1 METHTRSLRIPDE
14 IWAQVLAM
22 TAYLNTVGAVALHG
36 RVYPSTVVRL
46 ALLEGLR
53 ALERRHGKPDGG

>member
-1 METHTRSLRIPDE
+1 
-14 IWAQVLAM
+14 M